1 MLRYV
6 IRRCIGVIPTMFV
19 LMTITFFMMRLSPGG
34 PFSTNRKASA
44 EIIANLNRHFHLD
57 EPLWQQYLRY
67 LWGVLQFDFGPSYK
81 MRDYSVA
88 DLLIQGFPT
97 SLKLGLAAIL
107 ISTLV
112 GVTLG
117 TLAALRRNSWI
128 DYGASTVG
136 LVGIAVPNFV
146 LGPLWQLL
154 FGVMWG
160 LLPVAGWGQSWTQM
174 ILPVVSLAL
183 PNIAYIVRLTRG
195 SMIESI
201 RSNHVRTARAKGL
214 GERLAIW
221 RHALI
226 GGLLPVVAYLGPATA
241 GIITGSIVVEKIFSV
256 PGIGRYFVEA
266 ALNRDYTVVMGVT
279 LLYGFLIILCN
290 LFSDIVYGVLD
301 PKVRYE

>member
-107 ISTLV
+107 ISTVV

>member
-1 MLRYV
+1 
-6 IRRCIGVIPTMFV
+6 
-19 LMTITFFMMRLSPGG
+19 
-34 PFSTNRKASA
+34 
-44 EIIANLNRHFHLD
+44 
-57 EPLWQQYLRY
+57 
-67 LWGVLQFDFGPSYK
+67 
-81 MRDYSVA
+81 
-88 DLLIQGFPT
+88 
-97 SLKLGLAAIL
+97 
-107 ISTLV
+107 
-112 GVTLG
+112 
-117 TLAALRRNSWI
+117 
-128 DYGASTVG
+128 
-136 LVGIAVPNFV
+136 VPNFV
-146 LGPLWQLL
+146 LGPVWQLL

-160 LLPVAGWGQSWTQM
+160 LLPVAGWGQSWSQL

-183 PNIAYIVRLTRG
+183 PNVAYILRLTRG

-290 LFSDIVYGVLD
+290 LIADIIYGLLD

>member
-1 MLRYV
+1 V

-117 TLAALRRNSWI
+117 TLAALHRNSWI

>member
-1 MLRYV
+1 
-6 IRRCIGVIPTMFV
+6 MFV

-34 PFSTNRKASA
+34 PFSGNRKATP
-44 EIIANLNRHFHLD
+44 EIIANLNKHFHLD
-57 EPLWQQYLRY
+57 EPLWMQFLRY
-67 LWGVLQFDFGPSYK
+67 VWGVVRLDFGPSFKY
-81 MRDYSVA
+81 RDYSVA
-88 DLLIQGFPT
+88 DLIFQGFPT
-97 SLKLGLAAIL
+97 SLKVGLWAIVL
-107 ISTLV
+107 STLI
-112 GVTLG
+112 GVALG
-117 TLAALRRNSWI
+117 TVAALRRNSWI
-128 DYGASTVG
+128 DYGASTIG

-146 LGPLWQLL
+146 LGPIWQLL

-174 ILPVVSLAL
+174 VLPVVSLAI
-183 PNIAYIVRLTRG
+183 PNIAYVVRLTRG

-226 GGLLPVVAYLGPATA
+226 GGLLPVVAYLGPSTA
-241 GIITGSIVVEKIFSV
+241 GIITGSIVVEQIFNI

-266 ALNRDYTVVMGVT
+266 AANRDYTLVMGVT
-279 LLYGFLIILCN
+279 LLYGFLIIFCN
-290 LFSDIVYGVLD
+290 LLADIAYGLLD

>member
-1 MLRYV
+1 
-6 IRRCIGVIPTMFV
+6 MFV

-67 LWGVLQFDFGPSYK
+67 LWGVLRFDFGPSYK

-107 ISTLV
+107 VSTLI
-112 GVTLG
+112 GVSLG

-128 DYGASTVG
+128 DYGASTIG

-174 ILPVVSLAL
+174 VLPVVSLAL

-226 GGLLPVVAYLGPATA
+226 GGLLPVIAYLGPATA

-290 LFSDIVYGVLD
+290 LVADVIYGLLD

>member
-1 MLRYV
+1 
-6 IRRCIGVIPTMFV
+6 MFV

>member
-1 MLRYV
+1 M

>member
-1 MLRYV
+1 V

>member
-6 IRRCIGVIPTMFV
+6 IRRCLGVVPTMFV

-107 ISTLV
+107 VSTLI
-112 GVTLG
+112 GVALG

-128 DYGASTVG
+128 DYGASTIG
-136 LVGIAVPNFV
+136 LFGIAVPNFV

-160 LLPVAGWGQSWTQM
+160 LLPVAGWGQSWTQA

-279 LLYGFLIILCN
+279 LLYGFLIIVCN
-290 LFSDIVYGVLD
+290 LIADIIYGLLD

>member
-1 MLRYV
+1 
-6 IRRCIGVIPTMFV
+6 MFV

-81 MRDYSVA
+81 MRDYTVA
-88 DLLIQGFPT
+88 DLLVQGFPT
-97 SLKLGLAAIL
+97 SLKLGLAAIVV
-107 ISTLV
+107 STII

-128 DYGASTVG
+128 DYGASTIG

-160 LLPVAGWGQSWTQM
+160 LLPVAGWGQSWTQL

-226 GGLLPVVAYLGPATA
+226 GGLLPVIAYLGPATA

-290 LFSDIVYGVLD
+290 LIADIVYGLLD

>member
-6 IRRCIGVIPTMFV
+6 IGRCLGVVPTMFV

-57 EPLWQQYLRY
+57 EPLWQQYFRY
-67 LWGVLQFDFGPSYK
+67 LWGVVRFDFGPSYK

-97 SLKLGLAAIL
+97 SLKLGLAAIVV
-107 ISTLV
+107 STLI

-128 DYGASTVG
+128 DYGASTIG

-146 LGPLWQLL
+146 LGPVWQLL

-160 LLPVAGWGQSWTQM
+160 LLPVAGWGQSWTQL

-226 GGLLPVVAYLGPATA
+226 GGLLPVIAYLGPATA
-241 GIITGSIVVEKIFSV
+241 GIITGSIVVEKIFTV

-290 LFSDIVYGVLD
+290 LFADIVYGMLD

>member
-1 MLRYV
+1 
-6 IRRCIGVIPTMFV
+6 MFV

-107 ISTLV
+107 VSTLI
-112 GVTLG
+112 GVALG

-128 DYGASTVG
+128 DYGASTIG
-136 LVGIAVPNFV
+136 LFGIAVPNFV

-160 LLPVAGWGQSWTQM
+160 LLPVAGWGQSWTQA

-279 LLYGFLIILCN
+279 LLYGFLIIVCN
-290 LFSDIVYGVLD
+290 LIADIIYGLLD

>member
-1 MLRYV
+1 
-6 IRRCIGVIPTMFV
+6 MFV

-34 PFSTNRKASA
+34 PFSGNRKATP
-44 EIIANLNRHFHLD
+44 EIIANLNKHFHLD
-57 EPLWQQYLRY
+57 EPLWLQFLRY
-67 LWGVLQFDFGPSYK
+67 VWGVLQFDFGPSFKY
-81 MRDYSVA
+81 RDYSVA
-88 DLLIQGFPT
+88 DLILQGFPT
-97 SLKLGLAAIL
+97 SLKIGLWAVLLSTAIG
-107 ISTLV
+107 IA
-112 GVTLG
+112 LG
-117 TLAALRRNSWI
+117 TVAALRRNSWI
-128 DYGASTVG
+128 DYGASTIG

-146 LGPLWQLL
+146 LGPIWQLL

-174 ILPVVSLAL
+174 VLPVVSLAI
-183 PNIAYIVRLTRG
+183 PNIAYVVRLTRG

-226 GGLLPVVAYLGPATA
+226 GGLLPVVAYLGPSTA
-241 GIITGSIVVEKIFSV
+241 GIITGSIVVEQIFNI

-266 ALNRDYTVVMGVT
+266 ASNRDYTLVMGVT

-290 LFSDIVYGVLD
+290 LVADIVYGLLD

>member
-1 MLRYV
+1 
-6 IRRCIGVIPTMFV
+6 MFV

-107 ISTLV
+107 ISTVV

>member
-1 MLRYV
+1 
-6 IRRCIGVIPTMFV
+6 MFV

-57 EPLWQQYLRY
+57 EPLWQQYFRY
-67 LWGVLQFDFGPSYK
+67 VWGVLQFDFGPSYK

-97 SLKLGLAAIL
+97 SLKLGLLAVVLSTIL
-107 ISTLV
+107 
-112 GVTLG
+112 GVALG
-117 TLAALRRNSWI
+117 IAAALRRNSWV

-154 FGVMWG
+154 LGVMWG
-160 LLPVAGWGQSWTQM
+160 LLPVAGWGQSWTQL

-183 PNIAYIVRLTRG
+183 PNIAYVLRLTRG

-214 GERLAIW
+214 GERLTIW

-266 ALNRDYTVVMGVT
+266 ALNRDYTVVMGAT

-290 LFSDIVYGVLD
+290 LFADIVYGLLD